1 MSRPLFSRASSRY
14 EDKEN
19 NPPGMNGKHQQSLYD
34 SHPSVTASMED
45 FEARA
50 FSPSMPE
57 FPPSRQSQNLYRSAA
72 ASDYSEASEDRGSW
86 SPPAWRKAGS
96 GWFKHQLGLVSPL
109 RSREGSPQV
118 IKEEDGYYADDD
130 PSGIPLPGSPEK
142 GRSPSPSAEP
152 EEVRTTAG
160 AQAGGGEGVGNE
172 HQGSDSTT
180 WQGPDNCMA
189 SRPSFCFPWSCWRR
203 LINLIDIRFSV
214 RADVQH
220 RTEPIEDAV
229 LYVRKTYRSLT
240 RSRYTTIV
248 SILIALFSVTFLRV
262 LFQDPVIGRTPD
274 LIKVAGLARSFE
286 PLMYYSER
294 SHDQV
299 MRLGESGVAV
309 WDLTESVRSTNMT
322 SGPIIVRELN
332 ELAKELNQ
340 LGIDLTV
347 FFASV
352 DGDVDS
358 ILNVMEWVQR
368 ELISLKEKTPHSS
381 LSSAFS
387 NLHCVLSRVGILENR
402 HTGQPTTLG
411 RILSDVFGQT
421 ASQITRST
429 LERTFMDFLGEVE
442 AAISTELSASQALF
456 NHFEI
461 IDRQFLNLQRTVIR
475 ETDKQEREEDELL
488 SSLWTRL
495 VGGNQNARR
504 KFEKNKQLLASLR
517 EQTVSNKH
525 VLVEHNSH
533 LMRVRSDLEV
543 LRKKLVSPLVR
554 ANDSSTLTVEE
565 QIRGLEGI
573 YVTLQATREQQKGR
587 LGERIHEAANPRRTH
602 IVGGEGH
609 GIEGR

>member
-57 FPPSRQSQNLYRSAA
+57 FPLRDKARTSIEVQPHQTIRKPQKTAG
-72 ASDYSEASEDRGSW
+72 RGRLQ
-86 SPPAWRKAGS
+86 PGAKQPAGD
-96 GWFKHQLGLVSPL
+96 
-109 RSREGSPQV
+109 
-118 IKEEDGYYADDD
+118 KEEDGYYADDD

-180 WQGPDNCMA
+180 WQGPDNY
-189 SRPSFCFPWSCWRR
+189 
-203 LINLIDIRFSV
+203 IRFSV